1 MAEGEQTTQVK
12 PPRARRFRLAAG
24 VTLLSLLLAE
34 FVLHFALGNF
44 DVAPFVRDPGDGRC
58 VGLQPNAASTY
69 TGTVAR
75 IPPVVHA
82 VNQYGYRGRALPR
95 ERNPG
100 TLRIAALGDS
110 FTFGQGVTAEAA
122 LPAQLEA
129 QLSGATPQGKPSKV
143 EVLNFGVP
151 GLNLRESID
160 QYRYFARNWQADV
173 VVLFLFKNDLEA
185 PLCDIVGRRL
195 FMTTFRHVRMFRL
208 GVVALAPAAVGA
220 PSAHSTPERIGRL
233 SQELSE
239 LQQLV
244 KADGARLLLVSL
256 ADPLADASATRATA
270 AKLGLPALVFEREA
284 FDALEIIPGETH
296 WTTAANASV
305 GAQVAAWMAPR
316 L

>member
-34 FVLHFALGNF
+34 LVLHFTLGNF
-44 DVAPFVRDPGDGRC
+44 DVAPFVRNPGDGRC
-58 VGLQPNAASTY
+58 VGLQPSTASTY

-82 VNQYGYRGRALPR
+82 VNEYGYRGPALPR
-95 ERNPG
+95 ERAPG

-110 FTFGQGVTAEAA
+110 FTFGQGVTAAEA
-122 LPAQLEA
+122 LPAQLEVH
-129 QLSGATPQGKPSKV
+129 LRGATKSPDV

-160 QYRYFARNWQADV
+160 QYRYFARGWQPDV
-173 VVLFLFKNDLEA
+173 VVLFLFKNDLEM
-185 PLCDIVGRRL
+185 PLCDLADRRL
-195 FMTTFRHVRMFRL
+195 FMTTFRHLRLFRL
-208 GVVALAPAAVGA
+208 GVVALAPESFGT
-220 PSAHSTPERIGRL
+220 PRAHSTPERVQRL
-233 SQELSE
+233 DQELAE
-239 LQQLV
+239 LQLLV

-256 ADPLADASATRATA
+256 ADPLADAVATRAGA
-270 AKLGLPALVFEREA
+270 AKLAIPAFVFEREE
-284 FDALEIIPGETH
+284 FEALEIIPGESH
-296 WTTAANASV
+296 WTPAANAAV
-305 GAQVAAWMAPR
+305 GAQIAAWMGPR